1 MDLEEQKITQLAA
14 IEYLQNNASLLE
26 SKSHS
31 DVTFVVGGEGEE
43 KQEFAGHK
51 VIFAVRCPVFAKMFE
66 HDFEEN
72 KLNRVVITDMNP
84 KVFEQFMKF
93 VYTAKVDSVDQ
104 FDEELLVA
112 ADKVCCDFRHFV

>member
-1 MDLEEQKITQLAA
+1 LDLEEQKITQLAA
-14 IEYLQNNASLLE
+14 IEYLQNDASLLE

-51 VIFAVRCPVFAKMFE
+51 VILAVRCPVFAKMFE

-72 KLNRVVITDMNP
+72 KLNQVVITDMSP

-93 VYTAKVDSVDQ
+93 IYSGKVDSVEQ
-104 FDEELLVA
+104 FDEELLVVA
-112 ADKVCCDFRHFV
+112 NKVC